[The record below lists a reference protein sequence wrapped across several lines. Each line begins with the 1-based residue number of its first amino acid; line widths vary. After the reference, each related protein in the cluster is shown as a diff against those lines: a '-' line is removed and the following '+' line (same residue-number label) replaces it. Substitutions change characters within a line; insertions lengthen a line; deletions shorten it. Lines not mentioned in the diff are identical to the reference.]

1 MTKARVN
8 ADNASADIQGVT
20 AGTGLTGG
28 GTSGTVT
35 LDVDTTTIQARV
47 ANVTDTEIGYLD
59 GVSSAIQTQLNGKIN
74 NTLTT
79 TTGDIIYA
87 SGANTP
93 ARLGIGS
100 SGNVLT
106 VSGGVPT
113 WAAPAGGSESWSL
126 LNTGGTALSG
136 SATVTVSGISGKSRI
151 LVVVK
156 EAGTGVTSEPQI
168 QLRIN
173 ADASS
178 LYSQWGA
185 TFVKSATYASSSS
198 YGDWAPNNPSFV
210 LGHQNNNAAG
220 KVSSSIL
227 LSNCNST
234 SYKIAQIMGGAEGS
248 GDTGTL
254 QFWQGFYEG
263 TSTVSSISV
272 RCTVGTFDEGRIYVY
287 AA

>member
-59 GVSSAIQTQLNGKIN
+59 GVSSAIQTQLNDKIN

-100 SGNVLT
+100 SGQILS
-106 VSGGVPT
+106 VSGGVPA
-113 WAAPAGGSESWSL
+113 WAAAPSAGANWSL
-126 LNTGGTALSG
+126 LSSTSLSG
-136 SATVTVSGISGKSRI
+136 STTTITGISGKDKI
-151 LVVVK
+151 MVLVDQASGNTGGESVGIRVNTDT
-156 EAGTGVTSEPQI
+156 ASNYNYFGQRAVAGSTYSNGNYTGTGAGS
-168 QLRIN
+168 
-173 ADASS
+173 D
-178 LYSQWGA
+178 
-185 TFVKSATYASSSS
+185 
-198 YGDWAPNNPSFV
+198 NNMAMFNMGSTAGSVGF
-210 LGHQNNNAAG
+210 GSCMITGCNAAG
-220 KVSSSIL
+220 I
-227 LSNCNST
+227 
-234 SYKIAQIMGGAEGS
+234 KIFQTVGGANGTNA
-248 GDTGTL
+248 GAYATGGYYTGT
-254 QFWQGFYEG
+254 
-263 TSTVSSISV
+263 SVISSVSVFMSG
-272 RCTVGTFDEGRIYVY
+272 GTFDAGTVRVY
-287 AA
+287 TSA